1 MFYLETKKIIC
12 PFCGSEM
19 NVQPSKDYVYHICEC
34 STCGHYM
41 QKVYPTNA
49 MDNLKDETASFLFY
63 AGNEAFHEKF
73 DGYMSFMGDKSYYDN
88 HYAQHH
94 SVRYISEEEIRAFYP
109 HTFAERISK
118 ILLGFA
124 TLAGFWG
131 NAINLTKNELI
142 SAMFIKRI
150 GKNGEQMNKE
160 QMHQQIAAVTEYL
173 KRNDYA
179 TFGFG
184 NTDVRIT
191 LLAEGW
197 KRIDD
202 LQRSDDNNKKVF
214 VSMAFNPGTD
224 ATREAIRAGIVEAG
238 YSPEFIDEIIHN
250 HQIVPEMLRLIRESR
265 FLILDITDPNYG
277 AYYEAGYALGLGK
290 EVIISCSK
298 EVFTK
303 DYTAKEVSP
312 YAKYLKPHFDVAQK
326 QTLVWDDYND
336 LTKKLSEWIKAIIG

>member
-1 MFYLETKKIIC
+1 MFNLWTLCTK
-12 PFCGSEM
+12 
-19 NVQPSKDYVYHICEC
+19 
-34 STCGHYM
+34 
-41 QKVYPTNA
+41 
-49 MDNLKDETASFLFY
+49 NLSRKQNSNGEFRDETASFLFY

-73 DGYMSFMGDKSYYDN
+73 DDYLSFMGDKSYYDD
-88 HYAQHH
+88 HYAQYHA
-94 SVRYISEEEIRAFYP
+94 VRYISEEEVRAFYP

-131 NAINLTKNELI
+131 NTINLTQNELI

-150 GKNGEQMNKE
+150 DKNGVQLIQEQT
-160 QMHQQIAAVTEYL
+160 QQQIVAVTEYL

-179 TFGFG
+179 TFRFE

-202 LQRSDDNNKKVF
+202 LQRSNDNNKKVF
-214 VSMAFNPGTD
+214 VSMAFNPGTN
-224 ATREAIRAGIVEAG
+224 ATREAIRAGIIEAG

-298 EVFTK
+298 EAFTQ
-303 DYTAKEVSP
+303 DYAAKEVSP
-312 YAKYLKPHFDVAQK
+312 YAKYLKPHFDIAQK
-326 QTLVWDDYND
+326 QILVWDDYND